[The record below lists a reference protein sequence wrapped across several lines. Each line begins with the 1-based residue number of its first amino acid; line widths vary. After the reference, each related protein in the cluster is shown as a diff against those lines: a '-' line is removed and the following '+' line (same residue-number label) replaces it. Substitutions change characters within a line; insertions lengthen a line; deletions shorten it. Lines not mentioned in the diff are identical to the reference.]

1 MGGEKKQL
9 ESISLR
15 LKFPEKQKGEQKKE
29 KRPKFLFAKDI
40 EQIGSDFTALMQM
53 LNQYMNEIGSVA
65 EHTARTNV
73 FNIIPFIRELS
84 EEEKS
89 TDEDEKPVAE
99 VEFEINFKSGEEE
112 VKNLIIESN
121 IYKHEYIEKV
131 IEFQNQHDASLRI
144 LNETGIQ
151 QIVNAY
157 EKLIGDIIEWQ
168 LYNKPDKAL
177 DSEHISYRSLLNF
190 NSLEEAKKYVIDDV
204 ITEFLKN
211 KSAKEQLK
219 YFKDEFGI
227 SIKSL
232 FPKTNLFEELV
243 LRRHCIVHTGGIA
256 TSEYIQR
263 AKGINGVSTEGIE
276 VGQKIP
282 LKSEYVANAWRIVY
296 ALGIILFHQVG
307 QNYARSTK
315 NKEKEKSIDFYL
327 IESAYNAIENKAYK
341 AAQYILEY
349 ANKIKLS
356 GDSAKYYVILNLAQ
370 AYLWQGKKDKCNELL
385 DKHDWSCLSGKF
397 QLSVAALRNQEE
409 KFRELL
415 TLVVKQQDIKV
426 QELLEWPIF
435 KLMRKKDGY
444 KDWIE
449 EEFEEEIQEMID
461 LLPSKMLD
469 FDNENIKRLEGFL
482 KAEEKNG

>member
-1 MGGEKKQL
+1 MGEKKKL

-15 LKFPEKQKGEQKKE
+15 LKFPENNKTEQGKDKKPE
-29 KRPKFLFAKDI
+29 FLFSKDI

-65 EHTARTNV
+65 EQTARTNI

-89 TDEDEKPVAE
+89 TDESEEPVAE
-99 VEFEINFKSGEEE
+99 VEFEINFRSGKEEI
-112 VKNLIIESN
+112 KNLLIESN
-121 IYKHEYIEKV
+121 IYKYEYIEKV

-168 LYNKPDKAL
+168 LYNKPDQAL
-177 DSEHISYRSLLNF
+177 DSENISYRSLLNF
-190 NSLEEAKKYVIDDV
+190 NSLEEAKKYVIDNV
-204 ITEFLKN
+204 ITEFLKK

-243 LRRHCIVHTGGIA
+243 LRRHCIVHAGGVA
-256 TSEYIQR
+256 TTEYIQKV
-263 AKGINGVSTEGIE
+263 KGINGVNTDGII
-276 VGQKIP
+276 VGQRIP
-282 LKSEYVANAWRIVY
+282 LKSEYVNDAWRIVY
-296 ALGIILFHQVG
+296 ALGVILFHQVG
-307 QNYARSTK
+307 QNYARSIK
-315 NKEKEKSIDFYL
+315 SKEKEKSIDFYL

-349 ANKIKLS
+349 ADKIKLS

-370 AYLWQGKKDKCNELL
+370 ANLWQGKKDKCNELL
-385 DKHDWSCLSGKF
+385 DQHDWSCLSAKF
-397 QLSVAALRNQEE
+397 QLSVAALRNEE
-409 KFRELL
+409 KKFRELL
-415 TLVVKQQDIKV
+415 TLVVKQKDIKI

-435 KLMRKKDGY
+435 RLMRKKDGY
-444 KDWIE
+444 KNWIE
-449 EEFEEEIQEMID
+449 QEFEEEIQEIID

-469 FDNENIKRLEGFL
+469 FDNENIKRLEAFL
-482 KAEEKNG
+482 KAEKKNG